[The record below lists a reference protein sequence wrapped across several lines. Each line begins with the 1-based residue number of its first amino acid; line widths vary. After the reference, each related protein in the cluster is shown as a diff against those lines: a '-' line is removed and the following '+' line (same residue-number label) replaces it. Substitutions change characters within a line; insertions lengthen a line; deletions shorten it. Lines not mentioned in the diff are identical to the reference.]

1 LSNHL
6 KEKTKYVFEEEE
18 EVLQINVFTYF
29 IYSFHGIKF
38 QQESCTMSKMPT
50 KPSKLFFAVAK
61 QQQQKQQQRNSY
73 NNSTTTVTVTTTT
86 ITITTAATTTVLQHI
101 NTIVNCYEC
110 VSRQLICLDILQ
122 RRDEM

>member
-1 LSNHL
+1 L

-18 EVLQINVFTYF
+18 VLQINVFTSF

-86 ITITTAATTTVLQHI
+86 TTTITTAATTTVLQHI

-110 VSRQLICLDILQ
+110 VSRQLICLDIMQ
-122 RRDEM
+122 RRDELG